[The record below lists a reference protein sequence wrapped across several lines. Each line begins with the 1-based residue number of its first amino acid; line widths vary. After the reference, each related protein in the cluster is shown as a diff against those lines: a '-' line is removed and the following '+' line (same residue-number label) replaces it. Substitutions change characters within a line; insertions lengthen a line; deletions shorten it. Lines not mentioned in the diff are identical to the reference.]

1 VIHQRGTSTVCT
13 RAVAGTFVVE
23 LAGKHFLKLRLDK
36 LLVDRG
42 LAASRERA
50 QALVLAGKVL
60 VDDQKTEKAG
70 AQVSAECVIRLLGE
84 DLKFVSRGGLKLER
98 ALDHWNIAVVG
109 SSCLDVGASTGGFT
123 DCLLQRGAKRV
134 IAVDT
139 GYGQMD
145 FKLRQDARVRLLE
158 KTNARYL
165 KPGDVG
171 AAVDFI
177 AMDVSFISATLVLP
191 AVTAAAFPGSP
202 DQRKG
207 LKIVVLVKPQF
218 EAGREHVGKGGIV
231 RDEAAQL
238 ASVEKVKSAL
248 KSLGAVETDTIESP
262 ILGAEGNRE
271 FLLYGVF

>member
-1 VIHQRGTSTVCT
+1 M
-13 RAVAGTFVVE
+13 VE
-23 LAGKHFLKLRLDK
+23 LAGKIILKVRLDK

-50 QALVLAGKVL
+50 QALILAGNVL
-60 VDDQKTEKAG
+60 VDEQKLEKAG
-70 AQVSAECVIRLLGE
+70 AQVSAECVIRLLGA
-84 DLKFVSRGGLKLER
+84 DLQYVSRGGLKLER
-98 ALDHWNIAVVG
+98 ALEYWNIAVTGKICV
-109 SSCLDVGASTGGFT
+109 DVGASTGGFT
-123 DCLLQRGAKRV
+123 DCLLQRGAVQV

-165 KPGDVG
+165 TRETLG
-171 AAVDFI
+171 ATVDFI
-177 AMDVSFISATLVLP
+177 AMDVSFISASLVLP
-191 AVTAAAFPGSP
+191 AVIGAAFPQSH
-202 DQRKG
+202 DQRG
-207 LKIVVLVKPQF
+207 GRTIVVLVKPQF

-238 ASVEKVKSAL
+238 AAMEKVRTAL
-248 KSLGAVETDTIESP
+248 KSLGARQTDTIESP